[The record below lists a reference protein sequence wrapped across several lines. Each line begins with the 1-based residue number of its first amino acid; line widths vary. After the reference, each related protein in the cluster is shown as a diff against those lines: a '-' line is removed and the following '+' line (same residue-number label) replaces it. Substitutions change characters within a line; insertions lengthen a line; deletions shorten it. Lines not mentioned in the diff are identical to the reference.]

1 MNWIKALAFL
11 FMMVGPAAAME
22 IDADPRKLISFLDKS
37 LSPEFDILRITTD
50 ISADNHLIF
59 RVKTRGEHTDRKNND
74 YLVLQIL
81 HEKAYLLLVP
91 LNKEKGGKVMVFEGT
106 LQPENHNLSGINEK
120 FRKSSLFPG
129 FNAKHIFRGAEFS
142 VPLEWINYGA
152 DFGYDAYTVQAN
164 IQGNTLQID
173 KVYDQA
179 RKESNREKV
188 FSAITLLNK
197 ICSPKR

>member
-1 MNWIKALAFL
+1 MNWIKALVLL
-11 FMMVGPAAAME
+11 FIMVSPASAMK
-22 IDADPRKLISFLDKS
+22 IDADPRTLISFMDKS
-37 LSPEFDILRITTD
+37 LSPEFDILLVETD
-50 ISADNHLIF
+50 ISTNDHLVF
-59 RVKTRGEHTDRKNND
+59 RVKTRGEQTERENND

-81 HEKAYLLLVP
+81 HEKVYLLLVP
-91 LNKEKGGKVMVFEGT
+91 LNKEKEDKVMVFEGT

-129 FNAKHIFRGAEFS
+129 FKAKYIFRGAEFS
-142 VPLEWINYGA
+142 VPLEWINYSA
-152 DFGYDAYTVQAN
+152 DFGYDAYTIQAS

-179 RKESNREKV
+179 RKGSNREKL